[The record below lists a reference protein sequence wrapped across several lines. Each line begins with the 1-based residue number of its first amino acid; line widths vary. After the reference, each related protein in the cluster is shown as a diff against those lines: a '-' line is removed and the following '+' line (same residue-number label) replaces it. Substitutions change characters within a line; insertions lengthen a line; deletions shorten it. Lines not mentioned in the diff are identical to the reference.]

1 MMKSNF
7 KRILFIALQ
16 FVLIMTIQTNAEPY
30 HPPLSFKTERDFQ
43 KTLGL
48 RITGNW
54 KNAELRSV
62 LRRLSAEGEIA
73 MILDCR
79 INPNQK
85 IEIEANNLS
94 YEETFKTIASFAQM
108 SVSVTRNTVYLGPQ
122 TAALQLRTLIAL
134 RTFEL
139 SQSTTIRIPKKRYK
153 ALTKKETLQWEDL
166 TTPQE
171 IIAVIA
177 KRYNL
182 HVEGL
187 DQIKHDLWAG
197 ATLPHASASEVLSI
211 ILIQC
216 DRTFVWTKKG
226 EGIQIVEIPKKVV
239 VPKTYRLRKKTA
251 RQKFRLCREKLP
263 EVVIT
268 WKGTRMTVIGTMEQ
282 QDQIDSLL
290 HPKKFR
296 NKPADVVPLSRQ
308 TFTLAI
314 KNIPAI
320 ALMDQLKKTG
330 VRFQYDAALF
340 KEKGID
346 FSKRISMN
354 VKKASADDFFSAM
367 LTPLGL
373 THEING
379 TTVLLKVKK

>member
-1 MMKSNF
+1 MMKSDF
-7 KRILFIALQ
+7 KKILFIALP
-16 FVLIMTIQTNAEPY
+16 FVLIVTTQANTEPY
-30 HPPLSFKTERDFQ
+30 QPPSSFKTEREFQ
-43 KTLGL
+43 KALGL
-48 RITGNW
+48 RISGNW

-62 LRRLSAEGEIA
+62 LRHLSAEGEIA

-79 INPNQK
+79 MNPNQK
-85 IEIEANNLS
+85 IESEANNLS
-94 YEETFKTIASFAQM
+94 YKETFKTIASFARM

-122 TAALQLRTLIAL
+122 KAASQLRTLIAL
-134 RTFEL
+134 RTSEL
-139 SQSTTIRIPKKRYK
+139 SKSRKMQISRKRYN
-153 ALTKKETLQWEDL
+153 ALTKTETLQWEDL
-166 TTPQE
+166 STPQE
-171 IIAVIA
+171 IIAIIA

-182 HVEGL
+182 QIEGL

-197 ATLPHASASEVLSI
+197 ATLPHVSAPEALSI

-216 DRTFVWTKKG
+216 DRTFTWKKKG
-226 EGIQIVEIPKKVV
+226 EGIQIIEIPEKIVIS
-239 VPKTYRLRKKTA
+239 KTYRLQKKTA
-251 RQKFRLCREKLP
+251 LQKLRLCREKLP

-268 WKGTRMTVIGTMEQ
+268 WRGTKMTAIGTMEQ

-296 NKPADVVPLSRQ
+296 NKPVEVTPLSKQ

-320 ALMDQLKKTG
+320 ALMDKLKKTG
-330 VRFQYDAALF
+330 VQFQYDALSF
-340 KEKGID
+340 KKKGID
-346 FSKRISMN
+346 FSKRISMD
-354 VKKASADDFFSAM
+354 VKKASADEFFSAM

-373 THEING
+373 TYEING